1 MFSFSLQ
8 EAHHQRQVR
17 SFLKDYGSLYE
28 NVTVI
33 EPEEEMDGA
42 ASRNLGL
49 WVLSNQ
55 NVTHLHFKMFINW
68 VVEDDVYSSLYSIKV
83 NNRLLFKFYYNICAN
98 LSVCFLLQRSVPEG
112 PGLWLFLQFGH
123 WSGLK
128 EQGYTQNSDWTK
140 PVRKCLYTESFADVL
155 AVVTVTFNFF
165 SSSVFM
171 WVEYMSRWRNVTHST
186 SWMAPCSPIVAPMI
200 TRAGRLWSNFW
211 GALSGDGYYARSED
225 YVDIVQ
231 GRRV

>member
-1 MFSFSLQ
+1 
-8 EAHHQRQVR
+8 
-17 SFLKDYGSLYE
+17 
-28 NVTVI
+28 
-33 EPEEEMDGA
+33 MDGA

-140 PVRKCLYTESFADVL
+140 PVRKCFYTESFTDVL

-171 WVEYMSRWRNVTHST
+171 WVEYMSRWRNVTQHFLNGLLQSYCST
-186 SWMAPCSPIVAPMI
+186 NDNSSWSAVEQLLGSPQWRRLLRQVWGLCGHCTRTESVSCLFAP
-200 TRAGRLWSNFW
+200 
-211 GALSGDGYYARSED
+211 
-225 YVDIVQ
+225 
-231 GRRV
+231 